1 MIRHD
6 EEVCFEARRHGAV
19 LAGPLTQAI
28 VLALTGGILL
38 AEPWPLPVPGAVL
51 MVVAAGVVP
60 RAGLGW
66 GWTPTGVTTHKG
78 RLLRRPLR
86 RAPAA
91 VRPGPGGDPGAGATG
106 PRGP

>member
-51 MVVAAGVVP
+51 MVVAAGVCP
-60 RAGLGW
+60 RAPWRRGGPHPGGAPPQGCPLAR
-66 GWTPTGVTTHKG
+66 TP
-78 RLLRRPLR
+78 RRRP
-86 RAPAA
+86 AA
-91 VRPGPGGDPGAGATG
+91 GGAGPGREP
-106 PRGP
+106 